1 MRSLKPAHPGRNAQ
15 QVTSGAAVSSFTWT
29 ADDQMILEQ
38 QNVVNLF
45 HPDTGS
51 KTSLTSPQQDG
62 VAFHP
67 VVCAN
72 GRFVVASILFRGG
85 TKTIT
90 VWRMDT
96 GGGNFKQITDG
107 PDDEHAVC
115 SPDGQWVY
123 YLNRT
128 NFRLTRVPLD
138 GGKPERLSERPDY
151 GAVAISPD
159 GKLAAFAA
167 TGNGKKELALVPVD
181 SPRNAKL
188 VEFQRTSAVVWGGP
202 LHA

>member
-1 MRSLKPAHPGRNAQ
+1 
-15 QVTSGAAVSSFTWT
+15 V
-29 ADDQMILEQ
+29 ILEDQ
-38 QNVVNLF
+38 QSTLSLF
-45 HPDTGS
+45 HPDTGNQ
-51 KTSLTSPQQDG
+51 TPLTSTQQEG
-62 VAFHP
+62 SAVQPSACAKGRY
-67 VVCAN
+67 VV
-72 GRFVVASILFRGG
+72 FSMLPRGEA
-85 TKTIT
+85 TNNRI
-90 VWRMDT
+90 WRMDA
-96 GGGNFKQITDG
+96 GGGNLRRITDG
-107 PDDEHAVC
+107 QSDHYPVC

-123 YLNRT
+123 YLDRT
-128 NFRLTRVPLD
+128 TARLTRAPLD

-151 GAVAISPD
+151 GAVDISPD

>member
-1 MRSLKPAHPGRNAQ
+1 
-15 QVTSGAAVSSFTWT
+15 V
-29 ADDQMILEQ
+29 ILEDQ
-38 QNVVNLF
+38 QSTLSLF
-45 HPDTGS
+45 HDTGNQ
-51 KTSLTSPQQDG
+51 TPLTSTQQEG
-62 VAFHP
+62 SAVQPSACAKGRY
-67 VVCAN
+67 VV
-72 GRFVVASILFRGG
+72 FSMLPRGEA
-85 TKTIT
+85 TNNRI
-90 VWRMDT
+90 WRMDA
-96 GGGNFKQITDG
+96 GGGNLRRITDG
-107 PDDEHAVC
+107 QSDHYPVC

-123 YLNRT
+123 YLDRT
-128 NFRLTRVPLD
+128 TARLTSAPLD